1 MRADGM
7 GRVVARLYARRR
19 EALDQYTPFWP
30 TGQHADG
37 AEQDAGQDAASAKH
51 LINKPGQDGQ
61 DGHHTKNTTGEN
73 THAHANVSPRERPPE
88 AGVSSH
94 GPQFRPVRPVRPVP
108 PSNGAG
114 LSRTGRAASIPS
126 VLSKPRP
133 WDDDRG
139 WIYEII
145 HAETPDARL
154 AILFSWVL
162 SAGGWISG
170 MVAELPPLRPSLAKL
185 ELHRMLRAHGIG
197 LREAA
202 DVELAFASHYPRV
215 QQPRDSATLPRL
227 LPSGS
232 ERSRRDHA
240 PGGQS

>member
-1 MRADGM
+1 MAIAMRADGM

-19 EALDQYTPFWP
+19 EALEQYTPYWP
-30 TGQHADG
+30 
-37 AEQDAGQDAASAKH
+37 AGQDVGQDGRDVGQDGISPNSLKIKA
-51 LINKPGQDGQ
+51 GQDGQ
-61 DGHHTKNTTGEN
+61 DGRDAQIATGEN
-73 THAHANVSPRERPPE
+73 AHARANASPRARPPE

-114 LSRTGRAASIPS
+114 LSRTGRAAPIPS

-133 WDDDRG
+133 WDDDRA

-197 LREAA
+197 VREAA
-202 DVELAFASHYPRV
+202 DVS
-215 QQPRDSATLPRL
+215 
-227 LPSGS
+227 
-232 ERSRRDHA
+232 DHA

>member
-1 MRADGM
+1 
-7 GRVVARLYARRR
+7 
-19 EALDQYTPFWP
+19 
-30 TGQHADG
+30 
-37 AEQDAGQDAASAKH
+37 
-51 LINKPGQDGQ
+51 
-61 DGHHTKNTTGEN
+61 
-73 THAHANVSPRERPPE
+73 
-88 AGVSSH
+88 
-94 GPQFRPVRPVRPVP
+94 
-108 PSNGAG
+108 
-114 LSRTGRAASIPS
+114 LSRTGHTASIPS

-197 LREAA
+197 VREAA
-202 DVELAFASHYPRV
+202 DVS
-215 QQPRDSATLPRL
+215 
-227 LPSGS
+227 
-232 ERSRRDHA
+232 DHA